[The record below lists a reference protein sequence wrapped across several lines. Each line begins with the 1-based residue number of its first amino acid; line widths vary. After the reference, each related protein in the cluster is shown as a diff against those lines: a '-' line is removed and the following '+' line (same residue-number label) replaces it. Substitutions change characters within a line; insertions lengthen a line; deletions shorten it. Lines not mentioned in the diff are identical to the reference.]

1 MLGLSTISVNE
12 IYHSY
17 APVPLIDH
25 VELNIW
31 KKKGHKILSM
41 VGSTAERWI
50 QRLKGTSRIRKWWP
64 SWFYS
69 EIEENVYVMFKWNQG
84 KSEKTI
90 KVKLGKKMIKN
101 TRELLDYSCICRII
115 MYISKSNPMAF
126 EIEGVEH
133 QTESV
138 EIKWKEMIIE
148 WRDVNKIF
156 KIFQSKSETKEWGNG
171 PWFNIENGNI
181 CFIVLFKFS
190 YLLKEVHRYWQR
202 K

>member
-1 MLGLSTISVNE
+1 
-12 IYHSY
+12 
-17 APVPLIDH
+17 
-25 VELNIW
+25 
-31 KKKGHKILSM
+31 M

-69 EIEENVYVMFKWNQG
+69 EIEENVYVMFKWNRG

-90 KVKLGKKMIKN
+90 KVKLEKKWLKTPENYLIILAFVESLCTLANLTQWHLKLKGSN
-101 TRELLDYSCICRII
+101 T
-115 MYISKSNPMAF
+115 K
-126 EIEGVEH
+126 
-133 QTESV
+133 QKSV
-138 EIKWKEMIIE
+138 EMKWKEMIID